1 MIKVGITGGI
11 GSGKTTVCAI
21 FERLGVPV
29 YYSDKRAKDLMQ
41 EDKQLVLQIRNL
53 LGESAYNEDKSLNR
67 VFIAEQVFGNESKL
81 LTLNELVHPAV
92 KKDYESWAS
101 ILENKGYPYC
111 IKEAALL
118 VESGSYKDLDKL
130 IVVTA
135 PVEDRISRVI
145 ARDGTTA
152 EQVKK
157 RIDAQLP
164 DEQKLKLA
172 DYVII
177 NDKATDLVPQVT
189 KIHLDITSSN

>member
-1 MIKVGITGGI
+1 LIKVGITGGI

-81 LTLNELVHPAV
+81 LALNELVHPAV
-92 KKDYESWAS
+92 RKDYESWAS

>member
-1 MIKVGITGGI
+1 LLKLGITGGI

-29 YYSDKRAKDLMQ
+29 YYSDKRAKDLME

-53 LGESAYNEDKSLNR
+53 FGESAYNEDKSLNR
-67 VFIAEQVFGNESKL
+67 VYIAEQVFGNESKL
-81 LTLNELVHPAV
+81 LALNELVHPAV

-135 PVEDRISRVI
+135 PIEDRISRVI

>member
-135 PVEDRISRVI
+135 PIEDRISRVI

>member
-41 EDKQLVLQIRNL
+41 EDKQLVLKIRNL
-53 LGESAYNEDKSLNR
+53 FGESAYNEDKSLNR
-67 VFIAEQVFGNESKL
+67 VYIAEQVFGNESKL
-81 LTLNELVHPAV
+81 LALNELVHPAV
-92 KKDYESWAS
+92 RKDYESWAS

>member
-1 MIKVGITGGI
+1 LIKVGITGGI

-41 EDKQLVLQIRNL
+41 EDKQLVLKIRNL
-53 LGESAYNEDKSLNR
+53 FGESAYNEDKSLNR
-67 VFIAEQVFGNESKL
+67 VYIAEQVFGNESKL
-81 LTLNELVHPAV
+81 LALNELVHPAV

>member
-1 MIKVGITGGI
+1 LIKVGITGGI

-41 EDKQLVLQIRNL
+41 EDKQLVLKIRNL
-53 LGESAYNEDKSLNR
+53 FGESAYNEDKSLNR
-67 VFIAEQVFGNESKL
+67 VYIAEQVFGNESKL
-81 LTLNELVHPAV
+81 LALNELVHPAV
-92 KKDYESWAS
+92 RKDYESWAS

>member
-1 MIKVGITGGI
+1 LIKVGITAGI

>member
-1 MIKVGITGGI
+1 LIKVGITGGI